1 MNPQYAI
8 LLFEYILS
16 DVGKKRVQRFLNRLN
31 IVFENLEKIQVRKIA
46 NINL

>member
-31 IVFENLEKIQVRKIA
+31 IVFENLEK
-46 NINL
+46 NPS